1 MGQRPSE
8 ELELIA
14 ARIPATVAR
23 KLETMAEA
31 EGRATSSL
39 ARVIIENFFYVGP
52 PPQMRMALEEDEK
65 RLGINRRDYINH
77 LLFER
82 IRVIE
87 KQVPAKPRKCNAR
100 PNRDGFRSSRTCLRI
115 SMPAVVAAR

>member
-8 ELELIA
+8 DLELVA
-14 ARIPATVAR
+14 TRIPAVVAR

-39 ARVIIENFFYVGP
+39 ARVIIENFFYVGL

-65 RLGINRRDYINH
+65 RLGLNRRDYINH

-82 IRVIE
+82 MRVIE
-87 KQVPAKPRKCNAR
+87 KRVPAKPRR
-100 PNRDGFRSSRTCLRI
+100 
-115 SMPAVVAAR
+115 

>member
-8 ELELIA
+8 ELELVA
-14 ARIPATVAR
+14 TRIPAAVAR

-39 ARVIIENFFYVGP
+39 ARVIIENFFYVGL

-65 RLGINRRDYINH
+65 RLRLNRRDYINH

-82 IRVIE
+82 VRAVE
-87 KQVPAKPRKCNAR
+87 KRAPARSRK
-100 PNRDGFRSSRTCLRI
+100 
-115 SMPAVVAAR
+115 

>member
-8 ELELIA
+8 ELELVA
-14 ARIPATVAR
+14 TRIPAVVTR

-39 ARVIIENFFYVGP
+39 ARVIIENFFYVGL

-65 RLGINRRDYINH
+65 RLGMNRRDYINH
-77 LLFER
+77 LLFDR
-82 IRVIE
+82 MRVIE
-87 KQVPAKPRKCNAR
+87 KQPPAKPRK
-100 PNRDGFRSSRTCLRI
+100 
-115 SMPAVVAAR
+115 

>member
-8 ELELIA
+8 DLELVA
-14 ARIPATVAR
+14 TRIPAVVAR

-39 ARVIIENFFYVGP
+39 ARVIIENFFYVGL
-52 PPQMRMALEEDEK
+52 PPQMRMALEDDEK
-65 RLGINRRDYINH
+65 RLGMNRRDYINH

-82 IRVIE
+82 MQAIE
-87 KQVPAKPRKCNAR
+87 KRAPAKPRK
-100 PNRDGFRSSRTCLRI
+100 
-115 SMPAVVAAR
+115 

>member
-8 ELELIA
+8 ELELVA
-14 ARIPATVAR
+14 TRIPAAVAR
-23 KLETMAEA
+23 NLEAMAEA

-39 ARVIIENFFYVGP
+39 ARVIIENFFYVGL

-65 RLGINRRDYINH
+65 QLGMNRRDYINH

-82 IRVIE
+82 MRVIE
-87 KQVPAKPRKCNAR
+87 KSAPAKPKK
-100 PNRDGFRSSRTCLRI
+100 
-115 SMPAVVAAR
+115 

>member
-8 ELELIA
+8 ELELVST
-14 ARIPATVAR
+14 RIPAAVAR

-39 ARVIIENFFYVGP
+39 ARVIIENFFYVGL

-65 RLGINRRDYINH
+65 RLGLNRRDYINH
-77 LLFER
+77 LLF
-82 IRVIE
+82 
-87 KQVPAKPRKCNAR
+87 KPLRAIPKRPPVKSRKA
-100 PNRDGFRSSRTCLRI
+100 TH
-115 SMPAVVAAR
+115 